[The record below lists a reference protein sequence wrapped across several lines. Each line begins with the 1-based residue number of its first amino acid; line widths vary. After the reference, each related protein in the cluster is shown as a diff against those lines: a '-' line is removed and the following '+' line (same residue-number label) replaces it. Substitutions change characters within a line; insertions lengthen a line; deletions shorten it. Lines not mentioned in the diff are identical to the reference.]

1 MKLLIKDINNIPTP
15 ANGYGY
21 AFIDAADNKLK
32 IKKTNSIIEYSNT
45 LDDIQLLDLSD
56 YSAFEVYPN
65 DTIIS
70 AGTHPVL
77 GEITTEIP
85 VGMVEKFV
93 IRTECSQE
101 NSDVVVDWG
110 DGTYSNIKNGEYESK
125 KDYQDEWPTVYYLV
139 SHEYQESKKYTI
151 KIFGKKYFN
160 ITHYLGY
167 FIDPETNATYVYPET
182 SEKYNLMCNCFT
194 SETPIASHVTNLSSF
209 AVGAKRLVNVIVD
222 TTCNISK
229 VSNLSSLLSLCTNLK
244 RAIGFPNF
252 TAQTVNAN
260 NVFYRDYVLQET
272 DFKIPPQVSSMTYTF
287 CDCYALTGDITKFF
301 HDKLFTTLSL
311 KCDYLFGNC
320 RSLSGHLAN
329 KAGILWDS
337 PVTTWVSTVNAV
349 GGTNDEIRRGAPTT
363 WTGYFS
369 EDQILGN
376 LNKRL
381 SKIESRLLAIEES
394 LT

>member
-1 MKLLIKDINNIPTP
+1 MI
-15 ANGYGY
+15 
-21 AFIDAADNKLK
+21 
-32 IKKTNSIIEYSNT
+32 
-45 LDDIQLLDLSD
+45 
-56 YSAFEVYPN
+56 
-65 DTIIS
+65 
-70 AGTHPVL
+70 
-77 GEITTEIP
+77 
-85 VGMVEKFV
+85 EKFV

-101 NSDVVVDWG
+101 NSDVIVDWG
-110 DGTYSNIKNGEYESK
+110 DGTYSSIKNGEYESK

-167 FIDPETNATYVYPET
+167 FIDPETNATYLYPDT

-194 SETPIASHVTNLSSF
+194 SETPIASHITNLSSF

-229 VSNLSSLLSLCTNLK
+229 VSNISSLLSLCPNLK

-252 TAQTVNAN
+252 TAQSVNAN
-260 NVFYRDYVLQET
+260 NVFYRDCVLQET
-272 DFKIPPQVSSMTYTF
+272 DFKIPSQASSFTYTF
-287 CDCYALTGDITKFF
+287 CDCYELTGDITTFF
-301 HDKLFTTLSL
+301 HDRLFTTLSL
-311 KCDYLFGNC
+311 KCDYVFGNC
-320 RSLSGHLAN
+320 RSLTGNLSN

-337 PVTTWVSTVNAV
+337 PVTNWVSTVNAV

-369 EDQILGN
+369 EDTIQGN
-376 LNKRL
+376 IAQRLNKIENKLKELEANTLQPQVNNDIL
-381 SKIESRLLAIEES
+381 SL
-394 LT
+394 